1 MTIDFDIKRLVPRF
15 LYDDKNG
22 YAMCMAIQAA
32 FEYVAEKV
40 EEGIA
45 ILQDPDRMPEW
56 RLDEMA
62 EEYNILYDY
71 HADIEVKRDWIK
83 NARKSYGLYGKAAG
97 VVQYLEAAFD
107 TVNLEESWE
116 YGGDP
121 FHFRVTVT
129 GEWSEENDEWAKKA
143 VEKAKNVRSVLDNI
157 IFSSG
162 GTETTV
168 KVAAAVCGIDV
179 KETVTVLE

>member
-83 NARKSYGLYGKAAG
+83 NARKFFCLYGKAAG

-107 TVNLEESWE
+107 SVTVEESWE

-121 FHFRVTVT
+121 FHFRVIVT
-129 GEWSEENDEWAKKA
+129 GEWSDVADEWAQ
-143 VEKAKNVRSVLDNI
+143 NVRSVLDNI
-157 IFSSG
+157 IFNAGS
-162 GTETTV
+162 TTMDLNIGF
-168 KVAAAVCGIDV
+168 AVCGVEIED
-179 KETVTVLE
+179 TALMM